1 MSDMEKKDAEAIEA
15 TPEAAVE
22 GQELSDDDLET
33 VAGGL
38 LDTTVKT
45 CIVLST
51 GASAVVI

>member
-1 MSDMEKKDAEAIEA
+1 MSDLEKKEAE
-15 TPEAAVE
+15 AVE
-22 GQELSDDDLET
+22 GAELSDDDLET